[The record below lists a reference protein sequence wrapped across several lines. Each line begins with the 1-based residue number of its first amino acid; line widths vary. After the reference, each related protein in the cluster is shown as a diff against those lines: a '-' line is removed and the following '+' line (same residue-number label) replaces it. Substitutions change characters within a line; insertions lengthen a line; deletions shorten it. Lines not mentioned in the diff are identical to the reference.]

1 MRIPHSYQELLI
13 HREHYVQLLRSG
25 QVKPQARHLIRQQ
38 IGKLNRAI
46 HKCWPGWRKAS
57 AS

>member
-25 QVKPQARHLIRQQ
+25 QVKPQARHLIRLQ
-38 IGKLNRAI
+38 ISKLNRAI
-46 HKCWPGWRKAS
+46 DKYWPGWRTAS
-57 AS
+57 AF